1 MPRTTSK
8 PLCLNCGVSLRYN
21 RGASFCSAPAC
32 KRAKDRAYKDRL
44 RAVAAVAP
52 ATKRCGGCDEEKPA
66 EAFWA
71 MTGSRDGLQSRCKP
85 CNLASSRD
93 AYLRRTYGISQ
104 AQYDGML
111 ERQRGVCA
119 IRSRL
124 DDAFVVDHDHQSG
137 AVRGLL
143 CNDCNRGLG
152 LLGDD
157 VDRLVNAT
165 MYLLQTHD
173 ALKAVA

>member
-32 KRAKDRAYKDRL
+32 KRANDRAYRDRL

-52 ATKRCGGCDEEKPA
+52 ATKRCGGC
-66 EAFWA
+66 
-71 MTGSRDGLQSRCKP
+71 
-85 CNLASSRD
+85 
-93 AYLRRTYGISQ
+93 
-104 AQYDGML
+104 
-111 ERQRGVCA
+111 
-119 IRSRL
+119 
-124 DDAFVVDHDHQSG
+124 
-137 AVRGLL
+137 
-143 CNDCNRGLG
+143 
-152 LLGDD
+152 DD